1 MLVEELLRAV
11 DRAWPRTREK
21 IPLRIIG
28 STALMLQ
35 ANYVRGTNDSD
46 IVTTTELT
54 KEIQD
59 RLIAL
64 AGPKT
69 KLHERYRLYVQIVP
83 GGLLFRRQ
91 NVKWHPLTSLN
102 TELRSFHVEVMDV
115 VDVVV
120 SKLKRLSPNDIVD
133 IEAMRDRDLLTHEA
147 VVDVFRHAVDFT
159 MDAKAEDLPKW
170 RANLHRVE
178 RDIFGI
184 DDPTEIELPSWVC
197 DD

>member
-1 MLVEELLRAV
+1 MLVEDFLRAI
-11 DRAWPRTREK
+11 DREWSGVGEK

-35 ANYVRGTNDSD
+35 ASYVRGTKDSD

-54 KEIQD
+54 REIQD
-59 RLIAL
+59 GLLAL

-69 KLHERYRLYVQIVP
+69 RLHERYHLYVQIVP

-91 NVKWHPLTSLN
+91 AVTWHPLAALN
-102 TELRSFHVEVMDV
+102 DELRFFEVQVMDV
-115 VDVVV
+115 VDVIV

-133 IEAMRDRDLLTHEA
+133 IEAMCDRNLVSHDDL
-147 VVDVFRHAVDFT
+147 VDVFRQAVDFT
-159 MDAKAEDLPKW
+159 MDAKADDLPKW

-184 DDPTEIELPSWVC
+184 DEPTSIELPPWVC